1 MRKFYF
7 NFQMFDDT
15 KITPALTKKA
25 WSKQLWKE
33 AQIDNFF
40 GRFTAEGPNA
50 IIEKKTDLKKEKGD
64 KITTGLMM
72 KLTGD
77 GVTGDNMLEGNEEK
91 IIFLDF
97 AVEVDQIRN
106 AVRLAGSMQEQKAAY
121 NLRSAAKE
129 SLKVW
134 LAEKIEK
141 DIFKALTA
149 DPTAN
154 RLLYAGG
161 RKAENQITAGD
172 KFSAEMISAARR
184 KAMLATPKIRPVNVN
199 GKNYYVMIIDSY
211 QARDLK
217 NDEKWLSAQK
227 DANQRGLDNPI
238 FTGALGLYD
247 GVVVHEHENVIRTA
261 TGATSGSGDTATTV
275 EVGHALLLGAQAAV
289 LAIAQE
295 PTWKE
300 KSFDYEDKAGFATG
314 MIRGVEKAKF
324 TDPDG
329 NTFDFAAVQVITS
342 SVAD

>member
-15 KITPALTKKA
+15 TITPALTKKA
-25 WSKQLWKE
+25 FGKQLWKE
-33 AQIDNFF
+33 AKVENFF
-40 GRFTAEGPNA
+40 GRFTGTGPNA
-50 IIEKKTDLKKEKGD
+50 IIETKPDLKKEKGD

-72 KLTGD
+72 KLTGE
-77 GVTGDNMLEGNEEK
+77 GVTGENMLEGNEEK

-97 AVEVDQIRN
+97 SVEVNQIRN

-121 NLRSAAKE
+121 DLRAAAKE

-134 LAEKIEK
+134 LAEKNER
-141 DIFKALTA
+141 DTFKALT
-149 DPTAN
+149 DNPTAN
-154 RLLYAGG
+154 RVIYAGG

-184 KAMLATPKIRPVNVN
+184 RAMLAKPKIRPTNVN

-217 NDEKWLSAQK
+217 NDVKWINAQK
-227 DANQRGLDNPI
+227 DANIRGLENPI

-261 TGATSGSGDTATTV
+261 TGATTGSGDSAVTV
-275 EVGHALLLGAQAAV
+275 EVGHALLLGAQAAIFAV
-289 LAIAQE
+289 AQE
-295 PTWKE
+295 PNWKE
-300 KSFDYEDKAGFATG
+300 KDFDYGDKAGFATG
-314 MIRGVEKAKF
+314 MIRGIEKAKF
-324 TDPDG
+324 TDTDG
-329 NTFDFAAVQVITS
+329 TEFDFATVQVITS
-342 SVAD
+342 SIAD